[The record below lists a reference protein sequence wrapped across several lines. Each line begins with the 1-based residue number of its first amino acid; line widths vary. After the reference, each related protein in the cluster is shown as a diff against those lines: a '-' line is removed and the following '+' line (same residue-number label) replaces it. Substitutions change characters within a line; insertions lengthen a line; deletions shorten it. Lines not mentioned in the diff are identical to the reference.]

1 MLVFW
6 AITPPIA
13 PLHVHQSV
21 TDMQAVFDDVV
32 HCPIHRE
39 CGLIWS
45 LRLKFECVRITFTY
59 RWFGYKVPEATH

>member
-13 PLHVHQSV
+13 PLHVHQSAA
-21 TDMQAVFDDVV
+21 DMQAVFHDVV

-45 LRLKFECVRITFTY
+45 LHLKFECVSI
-59 RWFGYKVPEATH
+59 